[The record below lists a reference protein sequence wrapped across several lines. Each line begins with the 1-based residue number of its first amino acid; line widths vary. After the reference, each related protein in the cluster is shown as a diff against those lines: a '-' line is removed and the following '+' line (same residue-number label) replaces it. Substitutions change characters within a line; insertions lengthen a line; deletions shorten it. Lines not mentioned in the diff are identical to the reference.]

1 MAIDSLVQRRMRRR
15 EQRRIYAYA
24 YPPDDFPSW
33 RHRLFRATHT
43 RKAHF
48 LTLALILFSIVV
60 NLASLLLSLFA
71 CERGIQDS
79 EGVRTASE
87 ALRWAAV
94 TLTAVMLLELC
105 ARAVAVGLARFLR
118 SPLHL
123 LDLLLLLALLVVE
136 SSVSSRQAQEAV
148 ELLIAVR
155 LLRMAKLLGGIRS
168 MEKEAE
174 EAQTQTC

>member
-1 MAIDSLVQRRMRRR
+1 VAIDSLVQRRMRRR

-71 CERGIQDS
+71 CERGIQ